1 MYKDNSLVPSEAV
14 RLAALGLL
22 ARGPR
27 AYADLAREIRH
38 FAQRIVGPSL
48 ELLGPS
54 LELLKVEGLIEV
66 QDSQGN
72 AKTPHDEQTMQ
83 LTESGRTE
91 LRRLMTATLRGP
103 MGEVNKLIIALKLH
117 FFETLSPEERRIQ
130 AEVFEEACERELI
143 RLLDLRS
150 HHAESGGL
158 LVAWLD
164 HEITEIESRRAWF
177 KRLAGQTL

>member
-22 ARGPR
+22 AKAPR

-54 LELLKVEGLIEV
+54 LELFKVEGLIETR
-66 QDSQGN
+66 DPKGSP
-72 AKTPHDEQTMQ
+72 KTPHDEQIMV
-83 LTESGRTE
+83 LTPAGRDE

-117 FFETLSPEERRIQ
+117 FFETLAPSEQRAQ
-130 AEVFEEACERELI
+130 AEMLEEACERELA
-143 RLLDLRS
+143 RLIDLRQ
-150 HHAESGGL
+150 HHADNGGL

-164 HEITEIESRRAWF
+164 HEIGEIESRRDWF
-177 KRLAGQTL
+177 RKLRGV

>member
-22 ARGPR
+22 AKGPR
-27 AYADLAREIRH
+27 AYADLAREIRQ

-54 LELLKVEGLIEV
+54 LELLKVEGLIEA
-66 QDSQGN
+66 QN
-72 AKTPHDEQTMQ
+72 TKAPHDEQIML
-83 LTESGRTE
+83 LTESGRAE
-91 LRRLMTATLRGP
+91 LRRLMTANLRGP

-117 FFETLSPEERRIQ
+117 FLETLSPEERRVQ
-130 AEVFEEACERELI
+130 AEMLEEACERELT

-158 LVAWLD
+158 LVDWLD
-164 HEITEIESRRAWF
+164 HEIAEIESRRAWF
-177 KRLAGQTL
+177 RGLASKTA

>member
-54 LELLKVEGLIEV
+54 LELLKVEGLMEA
-66 QDSQGN
+66 QN
-72 AKTPHDEQTMQ
+72 PKAPHDQQVMV
-83 LTESGRTE
+83 LTESGHVE
-91 LRRLMTATLRGP
+91 LRRLMTANFRGP

-117 FFETLSPEERRIQ
+117 FFETLSPEERRVQI
-130 AEVFEEACERELI
+130 EVLDEACERELT

-164 HEITEIESRRAWF
+164 HEIAEIEGRRSWF
-177 KRLAGQTL
+177 KQLAGKA

>member
-22 ARGPR
+22 AKGPR
-27 AYADLAREIRH
+27 AYAELAREIRH

-54 LELLKVEGLIEV
+54 LELLKVEGLIE
-66 QDSQGN
+66 
-72 AKTPHDEQTMQ
+72 AKNPKAAHDEQLMS
-83 LTESGRTE
+83 LTDSGRAE
-91 LRRLMTATLRGP
+91 LRRLMTANLRGP
-103 MGEVNKLIIALKLH
+103 MGEVNKLIIALKLN
-117 FFETLSPEERRIQ
+117 FFETLSPEERRMQ
-130 AEVFEEACERELI
+130 AEMLEEACERELV
-143 RLLDLRS
+143 RLLDLRN

-164 HEITEIESRRAWF
+164 HEIGEIEARRDWF
-177 KRLAGQTL
+177 KALHTTNKIE

>member
-22 ARGPR
+22 ARTPR

-54 LELLKVEGLIEV
+54 LELFKVEGLIEA
-66 QDSQGN
+66 QNPKAPAEAQMM
-72 AKTPHDEQTMQ
+72 A
-83 LTESGRTE
+83 LTDAGRAE
-91 LRRLMTATLRGP
+91 LRRLMTASLRGP

-117 FFETLSPEERRIQ
+117 FFETLSPEERRVQ
-130 AEVFEEACERELI
+130 AEMLEEACEREFV

-150 HHAESGGL
+150 HHAEDGGL
-158 LVAWLD
+158 LIGWLD
-164 HEITEIESRRAWF
+164 HEIAEIESRRDWF
-177 KRLAGQTL
+177 RKLRADVR

>member
-54 LELLKVEGLIEV
+54 LELFKVEGLIEA
-66 QDSQGN
+66 QNSK
-72 AKTPHDEQTMQ
+72 APHDEQIML

-91 LRRLMTATLRGP
+91 LTRLMTATLRGP

-117 FFETLSPEERRIQ
+117 FFETLPPEERRVQ
-130 AEVFEEACERELI
+130 AEVLEEACERELI

-150 HHAESGGL
+150 HHAEGGGL
-158 LVAWLD
+158 LVEWLD
-164 HEITEIESRRAWF
+164 HEITEIEGRRDWF
-177 KRLAGQTL
+177 QRLAAKQKA

>member
-22 ARGPR
+22 AKGPR

-54 LELLKVEGLIEV
+54 LELLKVEGLIEA
-66 QDSQGN
+66 QN
-72 AKTPHDEQTMQ
+72 PKAPHDEQLML
-83 LTESGRTE
+83 LTESGRAE
-91 LRRLMTATLRGP
+91 LRRLMTTNLRGP

-117 FFETLSPEERRIQ
+117 FFETLSPEERRVQ
-130 AEVFEEACERELI
+130 AEGLEEACERELT

-150 HHAESGGL
+150 HHAENSGL
-158 LVAWLD
+158 LVDWLD
-164 HEITEIESRRAWF
+164 HEIAEIESRRAWF
-177 KRLAGQTL
+177 KQLATQAS

>member
-22 ARGPR
+22 AKAPR

-54 LELLKVEGLIEV
+54 LELFKVEGLIEAQNPKAPNDAQMMV
-66 QDSQGN
+66 
-72 AKTPHDEQTMQ
+72 
-83 LTESGRTE
+83 LTEAGRAE
-91 LRRLMTATLRGP
+91 LRRLMTTSLRGP

-117 FFETLSPEERRIQ
+117 FFWTLTEDERRIQ
-130 AEVFEEACERELI
+130 AEMLEEACERELV
-143 RLLDLRS
+143 RLLDLRG
-150 HHAESGGL
+150 HHAEEGGL
-158 LVAWLD
+158 LIDWLD
-164 HEITEIESRRAWF
+164 HEIAEIESRRDWF
-177 KRLAGQTL
+177 RKLRS

>member
-22 ARGPR
+22 ARAPR

-54 LELLKVEGLIEV
+54 LELFKVEGLIEA
-66 QDSQGN
+66 QNPKAPAEAQMM
-72 AKTPHDEQTMQ
+72 A
-83 LTESGRTE
+83 LTEAGRAE
-91 LRRLMTATLRGP
+91 LRRLMTANLRGP
-103 MGEVNKLIIALKLH
+103 MGEVNKLIIALKMH
-117 FFETLSPEERRIQ
+117 FFETLSAEERHLQ
-130 AEVFEEACERELI
+130 AEMLQEACERELT

-150 HHAESGGL
+150 HHAEEGGL
-158 LVAWLD
+158 LIAWLD
-164 HEITEIESRRAWF
+164 HEIAEIESRRDWF
-177 KRLAGQTL
+177 RKLRDRG

>member
-54 LELLKVEGLIEV
+54 LELFKVEGLIEA
-66 QDSQGN
+66 QSPKGN
-72 AKTPHDEQTMQ
+72 PKAPHDAQIMV
-83 LTESGRTE
+83 LTDAGRAE
-91 LRRLMTATLRGP
+91 LRRLMTANLRGP
-103 MGEVNKLIIALKLH
+103 MGEVNKLIIALKMH
-117 FFETLSPEERRIQ
+117 FFDTLMPDERRIQ
-130 AEVFEEACERELI
+130 AEMLEEACERELT
-143 RLLDLRS
+143 RLTDLRG
-150 HHAESGGL
+150 HHAADAGL

-164 HEITEIESRRAWF
+164 HEIAEIESRRDWF
-177 KRLAGQTL
+177 RKLRTLN